1 MLDTQRALST
11 PEGVAITL
19 RVAGPPVRA
28 LAWTVDVVLRFGTY
42 IVISLI
48 LSAFSKLGVGL
59 YFLLAFVGEWFYP
72 VAFEVYMAGATPGKR
87 LLGIQV
93 LHDDG
98 TPVGLP
104 ASLIRNLLRF
114 ADFLPL
120 TYAFGLVSMM
130 IHKDFKRLGDLA
142 AGTVVVYR
150 YEEPPLTRVEKTEPA
165 SPGVALTLE
174 EQGAILEFAERLPT
188 WTRERGLELAS
199 LLRPLTQATGTE
211 GRQRLLALANWLVG
225 RR

>member
-28 LAWTVDVVLRFGTY
+28 LAWAVDVSIRFATY
-42 IVISLI
+42 IAAALV
-48 LSAFSKLGVGL
+48 FQNFKTFGQGVF
-59 YFLLAFVGEWFYP
+59 FLVLFVGEWFYP
-72 VAFEVYMAGATPGKR
+72 VVCEVYFGGATPGKR

-98 TPVGLP
+98 TPVGFS
-104 ASLIRNLLRF
+104 ASVIRNLIRF
-114 ADFLPL
+114 ADFLPVA
-120 TYAFGLVSMM
+120 YGFGLVSMLLQ
-130 IHKDFKRLGDLA
+130 KDFKRLGDLA

-150 YEEPPLTRVEKTEPA
+150 HEEPPPSKIPKAEPA
-165 SPGVALTLE
+165 VPVLPLTLE

-188 WTRERGLELAS
+188 WTRERGLELAT
-199 LLRPLTQATGTE
+199 LLRPLTQATGSQ
-211 GRQRLLALANWLVG
+211 GRGRILGIANWLVG

>member
-28 LAWTVDVVLRFGTY
+28 LAWMIDVSIRLTAYALVFTILGALGKFGQGLSFLVL
-42 IVISLI
+42 
-48 LSAFSKLGVGL
+48 
-59 YFLLAFVGEWFYP
+59 FVGEWLYP
-72 VAFEVYMAGATPGKR
+72 VAFELHHRGATPGKH
-87 LLGIQV
+87 LLGIRV

-98 TPVGLP
+98 TPVGLS

-114 ADFLPL
+114 ADFLPFA
-120 TYAFGLVSMM
+120 YAFGLVTML
-130 IHKDFKRLGDLA
+130 IQKDFKRIGDLA

-150 YEEPPLTRVEKTEPA
+150 YEEPPLTRVDPA
-165 SPGVALTLE
+165 VPAAPPFPLDLE
-174 EQGAILEFAERLPT
+174 EQGAILEYAERLPS
-188 WTRERGLELAS
+188 WTRERSLELAS
-199 LLRPLTQATGTE
+199 LLRPLTEATGSE
-211 GRQRLLALANWLVG
+211 GRQRLVGMANWLVG

>member
-28 LAWTVDVVLRFGTY
+28 LAWAVDVILRMAVYILGAALLSSFENVGTG
-42 IVISLI
+42 I
-48 LSAFSKLGVGL
+48 
-59 YFLLAFVGEWFYP
+59 FLLLLFVGEWFYP
-72 VAFEVYMAGATPGKR
+72 VVCEVYFQGATPGKR
-87 LLGIQV
+87 LLGIKV

-98 TPVGLP
+98 TPVGFG
-104 ASLIRNLLRF
+104 ASLIRNLVRF
-114 ADFLPL
+114 ADFLPFA
-120 TYAFGLVSMM
+120 YGFGLVSML
-130 IHKDFKRLGDLA
+130 IQKDFKRLGDLA

-150 YEEPPLTRVEKTEPA
+150 YEEPSLTQIAKAEPLA
-165 SPGVALTLE
+165 SPIPLDLE
-174 EQGAILEFAERLPT
+174 EQGAILEFAERLST
-188 WTRERGLELAS
+188 WTRERSLELAS

-211 GRQRLLALANWLVG
+211 GRKRILGFANWLVG